1 MIIHDKS
8 ERLDLLLRKGGSKM
22 RNSGIAVIVL
32 TVLVSAIAFSQL
44 IISHESGFYESPFQV
59 EIKSTVGGRIYYTMD
74 GTDPAVGN
82 QGTIEYERAIPIVER
97 YDNTLIYI
105 PTSPLYWK
113 TPEGEF
119 KKQPF

>member
-1 MIIHDKS
+1 MIIHGKS
-8 ERLDLLLRKGGSKM
+8 GSLDTLLQKGGSKM
-22 RNSGIAVIVL
+22 KSKVIFA
-32 TVLVSAIAFSQL
+32 TVLVVLVAAIGYSQL

-82 QGTIEYERAIPIVER
+82 KGTVEYERAIPIVER

-105 PTSPLYWK
+105 PIYSNGSLIFEK
-113 TPEGEF
+113 T
-119 KKQPF
+119 